1 MLKRISTL
9 LVVGMTAGLV
19 GCQSSPNTDG
29 SLIHVDEKAA
39 QIKPAAQYY
48 PVPAYHP
55 KATEVQATTILP
67 PGQELAPFKKG
78 HHPATPKVSA
88 EPVADVTLALPMGN
102 AWARLNAALIKTH
115 YQVADKDASMRVV
128 YVLDRS
134 KTKGRLTRNT
144 PMYRIQLVK
153 QGAHAVVKVASSDEA
168 ALPVLISNALLRAIA
183 QGL

>member
-9 LVVGMTAGLV
+9 LLAGMTAGLV
-19 GCQSSPNTDG
+19 GCQSAPNTDG
-29 SLIHVDEKAA
+29 SLIHVDDKTA

-55 KATEVQATTILP
+55 KATEAQATTILP
-67 PGQELAPFKKG
+67 PGQDLGPFKKG
-78 HHPATPKVSA
+78 HHAAAPQVSA
-88 EPVADVTLALPMGN
+88 EPVADVTLVLPMGK
-102 AWARLNAALIKTH
+102 AWARLNAALIKTP

-134 KTKGRLTRNT
+134 QTNGRLTRNT

-153 QGAHAVVKVASSDEA
+153 QGGHALVKLTSSDET
-168 ALPVLISNALLRAIA
+168 ALPVLTSNAVLRAIA
-183 QGL
+183 KGL